1 MPEVTGSI
9 SRKVQG
15 VIGVIDEAEC
25 CAAHPGHDVLVR
37 DRSEGRQHHDEYHM
51 GASLFCDPL
60 AGLDPND
67 AANEHTVVW
76 TGLTLGGTTTSTF
89 GTSGGKYTTR
99 YLGGLAAVPRVAR
112 APLGSWIN
120 SLVVTVTK

>member
-1 MPEVTGSI
+1 
-9 SRKVQG
+9 
-15 VIGVIDEAEC
+15 
-25 CAAHPGHDVLVR
+25 
-37 DRSEGRQHHDEYHM
+37 M

-120 SLVVTVTK
+120 SLVVTVTKTNSATSMVLSAASTGSWAAPWAARSATTRPA